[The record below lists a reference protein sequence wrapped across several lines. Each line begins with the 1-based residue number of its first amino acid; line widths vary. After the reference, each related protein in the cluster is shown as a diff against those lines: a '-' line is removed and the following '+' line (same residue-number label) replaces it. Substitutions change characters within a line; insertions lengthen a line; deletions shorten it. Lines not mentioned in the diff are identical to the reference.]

1 MINIDEPVAKQF
13 KPALFRLGF
22 RPFFLFGSLFS
33 MLALLLW
40 LLQFSGW
47 MTLSP
52 HGNLLWWHGHEM
64 LFGFVCAIIVGFLL
78 TAVQNWTG
86 VPGLKG
92 WPLIS
97 LFVLWLAP
105 RLLLLDD
112 SLLPPLAAMILD
124 MGFLLTAAAFM
135 AMAVLKVKQWRN
147 LVFVPILLLLTFFNG
162 VSHVALME
170 QDPQLAQLALK
181 GAAMVV
187 IMVVSL
193 LGGRVIPFFTERA
206 TQWQRTQAVPA
217 LDVAA
222 VVLMLTLIVSLF
234 VGVTLLTQV
243 VAVLAGLVLLVRWS
257 RWGWRHSFSVPLL
270 WSLHLSFVA
279 IPLGLLLMA
288 AKPEVSAGLHLVT
301 VGGMGSMI
309 LAMMARVSLGHT
321 GRTLTPP
328 VPMSAAFGFMIAASV
343 IRPLANLIPE
353 AYLPLLFLSGMLWLV
368 AFGLFIF
375 YYGPMLMAPRV
386 DGRPG

>member
-33 MLALLLW
+33 MAALLLW
-40 LLQFSGW
+40 LLQLSGW
-47 MTLSP
+47 VTLSP
-52 HGNLLWWHGHEM
+52 HGNPLWWHGHEM
-64 LFGFVCAIIVGFLL
+64 LFGFVSAIIVGFLL

-86 VPGLKG
+86 VPGLRG
-92 WPLIS
+92 WPLIG
-97 LFVLWLAP
+97 LFGLWLAP
-105 RLLLLDD
+105 RLVLLDGA
-112 SLLPPLAAMILD
+112 LLSPMVAMILD
-124 MGFLLTAAAFM
+124 MGFLLAAAALM
-135 AMAVLKVKQWRN
+135 ARSVLQVKQWRN

-162 VSHVALME
+162 LSHMALME

-206 TQWQRTQAVPA
+206 TQWQRTQNLPLLDAAAVACMLA
-217 LDVAA
+217 LIISLFCGIELLSRILAVAA
-222 VVLMLTLIVSLF
+222 
-234 VGVTLLTQV
+234 
-243 VAVLAGLVLLVRWS
+243 ALVLLLRWS
-257 RWGWRHSFSVPLL
+257 RWGWRHSFRVPLL
-270 WSLHLSFVA
+270 WSLHLSFVT

-288 AKPEVSAGLHLVT
+288 AKPQLSAGLHLIT
-301 VGGMGSMI
+301 IGGMGSMI

-328 VPMSAAFGFMIAASV
+328 IPMSAAFGFMIVAAF
-343 IRPLANLIPE
+343 IRPLANLLPE
-353 AYLPLLFLSGMLWLV
+353 VYLPLLLLSGMLWLA
-368 AFGLFIF
+368 AFGLFVF